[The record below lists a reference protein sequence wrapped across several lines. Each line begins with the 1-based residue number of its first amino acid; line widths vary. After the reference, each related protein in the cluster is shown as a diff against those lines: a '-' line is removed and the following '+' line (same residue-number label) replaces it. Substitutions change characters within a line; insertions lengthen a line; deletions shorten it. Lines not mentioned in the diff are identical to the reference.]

1 VKYPEFGEKTDNL
14 NVFDQ
19 NDCPWIFALSRGG
32 LTAPSQ
38 NFVSTIKKFEKTF
51 QEIHGSS
58 ISKRKCIIADAA
70 RKICEENQSFPSEVI
85 KTFVKTRT
93 FIRIKFLNHQLKVQA
108 DSNKARNSKKLS
120 IFRRDLN
127 HKIIFQISSIF

>member
-1 VKYPEFGEKTDNL
+1 MKYPEFGEKTDNL
-14 NVFDQ
+14 NVFEQ

-32 LTAPSQ
+32 LTAPTQ

-51 QEIHGSS
+51 QDIHGSS
-58 ISKRKCIIADAA
+58 ISKKNNVISDATE
-70 RKICEENQSFPSEVI
+70 KICEENQNFPTEVI

-108 DSNKARNSKKLS
+108 ESNKARNSKK
-120 IFRRDLN
+120 IK
-127 HKIIFQISSIF
+127 HFQT